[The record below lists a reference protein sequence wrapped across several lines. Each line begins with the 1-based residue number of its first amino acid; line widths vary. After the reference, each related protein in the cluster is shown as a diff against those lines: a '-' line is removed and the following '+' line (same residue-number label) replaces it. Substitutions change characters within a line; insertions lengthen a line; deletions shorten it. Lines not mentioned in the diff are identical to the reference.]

1 MVNETYTFIE
11 QQAYD
16 WIVKLETGAML
27 NGDEE
32 RFIEWLSKD
41 EAHGLAFAQ
50 AEQTWLLMKDASAL
64 PKLAFVHK
72 SNDDTAE
79 KITKRIPSKWQLW
92 SLAASFL
99 ILSFTII
106 FGNSLW
112 IPITADYYTS
122 TGERAKHL
130 LSDGSIIT
138 LNTGSAIEVSM
149 NEASR
154 KINVIAGEIYVAVA
168 PDRQRPFVVKAGNM
182 QVTAL
187 GTEFMV
193 HKRQNQDSLVI
204 VTEHSVKVENTDNS
218 ASSLVLDVGESVTLA
233 KEQKQFSTKKKVNY
247 LRKTAWLKG
256 KYVFTEQSL
265 GTVVTELS
273 RYHKGKIV
281 ILDDSVKTLTLNGVL
296 DLDEPYT
303 SLQNL
308 SYTLPIKVI
317 KVTPYLILINKG

>member
-50 AEQTWLLMKDASAL
+50 AEETWLLMQDASAL
-64 PKLAFVHK
+64 PEIDLVPK
-72 SNDDTAE
+72 SNDNSAGKVTRR
-79 KITKRIPSKWQLW
+79 TPSKWQIW

-99 ILSFTII
+99 ILSFTLF

-122 TGERAKHL
+122 TGERAEHL

-149 NEASR
+149 KEGSR
-154 KINVIAGEIYVAVA
+154 EINVITGEIYVVVA
-168 PDRQRPFVVKAGNM
+168 PDRQRAFVVQAGNM

-187 GTEFMV
+187 GTEFLV
-193 HKRQNQDSLVI
+193 HKRENQDTLVV

-218 ASSLVLDVGESVTLA
+218 ASSLVLDVGESLTLA

-265 GTVVTELS
+265 ETVVTELS

-308 SYTLPIKVI
+308 SYTLPIKVKRI
-317 KVTPYLILINKG
+317 TPYLIIIEKG

>member
-27 NGDEE
+27 SGDEE
-32 RFIEWLSKD
+32 RFVEWLSKD

-50 AEQTWLLMKDASAL
+50 AEQTWQLMQDVSTLPDVAL
-64 PKLAFVHK
+64 VHK
-72 SNDDTAE
+72 GNSDPAE
-79 KITKRIPSKWQLW
+79 KVTRLTPSKWQVW

-99 ILSFTII
+99 ILSFTIF

-122 TGERAKHL
+122 TGERAEHL
-130 LSDGSIIT
+130 LSDGSVIT

-149 NEASR
+149 KEYIR
-154 KINVIAGEIYVAVA
+154 EINVIAGEIYVAVA
-168 PDRQRPFVVKAGNM
+168 PDRQRPFVVQAGSM

-193 HKRQNQDSLVI
+193 HKRENQDTLVI
-204 VTEHSVKVENTDNS
+204 VTEHSVKVENKDNS
-218 ASSLVLDVGESVTLA
+218 SSSLILEVGESITLDS
-233 KEQKQFSTKKKVNY
+233 EQKQFSTKNKVNH
-247 LRKTAWLKG
+247 LQKTAWLKG
-256 KYVFTEQSL
+256 KYVFTEQTL
-265 GTVVTELS
+265 ETVVAELS

-281 ILDDSVKTLTLNGVL
+281 ILNDSIKTLTLNGVL
-296 DLDEPYT
+296 DLDQPYT

-308 SYTLPIKVI
+308 SYTLPINVI
-317 KVTPYLILINKG
+317 KVTPYLIFIEKG